1 MWAAAAKPVGQRPAL
16 AQVNSTLLIRKP
28 NLNASIAKPQPWV
41 GAGLQLPGEGLTPLY
56 FI

>member
-41 GAGLQLPGEGLTPLY
+41 GAGLRLPGEGLTPLY